1 MEEENKYINKKK
13 YNIAILLPTLDRG
26 GAERV
31 ATELSHYFHERNYN
45 VYLFVNK
52 LNRVVDYPYSGTA
65 IEIPKEDYK
74 ELLIFKNK
82 IAKLISL
89 KAKAGAIRKLK
100 KKYHID
106 YSISFMD
113 EYNLLNVMS
122 RYRDKTFI
130 RICDV
135 MSVSGVAR
143 ENGWDFAPIIIGHYY
158 NQATRVIVVNGA
170 EKKDLSDNYFVHK
183 EKFCKI
189 INPIRSVQFK
199 PSNREWGFGGFG
211 IVCVGRIIEIKQQ
224 HHIVRAFQKVKDKCP
239 KAKLIFIGNGESK
252 YFQYVRQL
260 TIAMN
265 LTNDVIFEGRQT
277 DIGFYLNNGKVF
289 VSASRTE
296 GYPNCVL
303 EAMTVGIPVVAADG
317 IGGVGEILNDNENY
331 EHPINCVKKCRY
343 GILTPQIDGTH
354 YSADTP
360 LTTEE
365 NLLAQ
370 AITDLLLDESLH
382 KKYYKVASQYIKAND
397 ISTVGRKWE
406 ELFADED

>member
-170 EKKDLSDNYFVHK
+170 EKKDLSDN
-183 EKFCKI
+183 
-189 INPIRSVQFK
+189 
-199 PSNREWGFGGFG
+199 
-211 IVCVGRIIEIKQQ
+211 
-224 HHIVRAFQKVKDKCP
+224 
-239 KAKLIFIGNGESK
+239 
-252 YFQYVRQL
+252 
-260 TIAMN
+260 
-265 LTNDVIFEGRQT
+265 
-277 DIGFYLNNGKVF
+277 
-289 VSASRTE
+289 
-296 GYPNCVL
+296 
-303 EAMTVGIPVVAADG
+303 
-317 IGGVGEILNDNENY
+317 
-331 EHPINCVKKCRY
+331 
-343 GILTPQIDGTH
+343 
-354 YSADTP
+354 
-360 LTTEE
+360 
-365 NLLAQ
+365 
-370 AITDLLLDESLH
+370 
-382 KKYYKVASQYIKAND
+382 
-397 ISTVGRKWE
+397 
-406 ELFADED
+406 